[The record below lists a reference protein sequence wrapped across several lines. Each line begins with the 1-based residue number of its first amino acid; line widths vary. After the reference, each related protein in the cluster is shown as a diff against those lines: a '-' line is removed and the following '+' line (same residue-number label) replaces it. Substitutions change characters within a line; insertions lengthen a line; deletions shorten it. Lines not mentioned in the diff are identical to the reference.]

1 MSMWLLALV
10 PLAIPHPANPKNITL
25 YAIRPMALV
34 DITDRDS
41 ADAAGD
47 VRSWVS
53 ITTSGL
59 SQTFSC

>member
-1 MSMWLLALV
+1 MWLLALV

-41 ADAAGD
+41 ADVAGD

-53 ITTSGL
+53 INLTASGL